1 MVTSRRKEHWE
12 HIYSNKSEREV
23 SWFQTTPSASLDLI
37 VSAETP
43 KSAKIIDV
51 GGGASRL
58 AGGLLVEGYY
68 NITVLDVAEA
78 ALAQAK
84 RRLGSK
90 ASSVSWITA
99 DITKWRP
106 AVAYDLWHDRAVF
119 HFLTDQH
126 DREAYLGVMQKAL
139 KPGAV
144 VIIGTFSLDGPEHC
158 SGLPV
163 VRYSPESLSKTL
175 GEDFLSI
182 ESMKEEHQTPGGGV
196 QKFQFSRFA
205 YVQS

>member
-58 AGGLLVEGYY
+58 ADGLLAEGYY

-126 DREAYLGVMQKAL
+126 DREAYLSVMQKAL
-139 KPGAV
+139 KPDAV
-144 VIIGTFSLDGPEHC
+144 VIIGTFSLDGPERC

-175 GEDFLSI
+175 GEDFLFI
-182 ESMKEEHQTPGGGV
+182 ESMQEEHQTPGGGV
-196 QKFQFSRFA
+196 QKFQFSRFTH
-205 YVQS
+205 VQS

>member
-58 AGGLLVEGYY
+58 ADGLLAEGYY

-126 DREAYLGVMQKAL
+126 DREAYLSVMQKAL
-139 KPGAV
+139 KPDAV
-144 VIIGTFSLDGPEHC
+144 VIIGTFSLDGPERC

-175 GEDFLSI
+175 GEDFLFI
-182 ESMKEEHQTPGGGV
+182 ESMQEEHQTPGGGV
-196 QKFQFSRFA
+196 QKFQFSRFT